1 MYNWDM
7 NQNFLNNINNINQEI
22 YRQNQ
27 IRSQITLMAMGLNRQ
42 EQPKRLPR
50 RDKTL
55 FQKIKE
61 KLFWILHY

>member
-42 EQPKRLPR
+42 EQPKRLTR

-61 KLFWILHY
+61 KLF